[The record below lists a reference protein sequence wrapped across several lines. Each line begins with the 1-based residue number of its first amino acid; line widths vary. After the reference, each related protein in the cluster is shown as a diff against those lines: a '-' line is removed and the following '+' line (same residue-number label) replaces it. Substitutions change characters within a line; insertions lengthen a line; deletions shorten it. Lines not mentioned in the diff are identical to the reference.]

1 MKNHLLNI
9 GILAVLIFIGSPGCK
24 PSPSPLIL
32 TEQSHAELTPYADT
46 RIDTLNHI
54 IELISQGGSSGII
67 FKGEWDLRGYNQLQF
82 KVQNHDSVQYLQ
94 MIVQIQEELK
104 KAPINARVLRGTM
117 TDQLYVGPGE
127 TKNVKIEFSSDVP
140 YPEVDSCFT
149 GMRNTPYSVN
159 EHYSYSLDLSKI
171 QAIKLLARRHTAG
184 MRYSISDVML
194 LPGKRAESISWMK
207 MNKLEFFPF
216 IDKYGQFKHKEWPG
230 KTHND
235 EDLRQARKKEEK
247 DLAAHPGATDRSRY
261 GGWKN
266 GPRQKG
272 TGHFRVAKIDGKWW
286 MIDPEGYL
294 FWSHGVVRVTTCLL
308 YTSPSPR
315 DRQKSRMPSSA

>member
-1 MKNHLLNI
+1 MSKNANENHLLNI

-127 TKNVKIEFSSDVP
+127 TK
-140 YPEVDSCFT
+140 
-149 GMRNTPYSVN
+149 M
-159 EHYSYSLDLSKI
+159 
-171 QAIKLLARRHTAG
+171 
-184 MRYSISDVML
+184 
-194 LPGKRAESISWMK
+194 
-207 MNKLEFFPF
+207 
-216 IDKYGQFKHKEWPG
+216 
-230 KTHND
+230 
-235 EDLRQARKKEEK
+235 
-247 DLAAHPGATDRSRY
+247 
-261 GGWKN
+261 
-266 GPRQKG
+266 
-272 TGHFRVAKIDGKWW
+272 
-286 MIDPEGYL
+286 
-294 FWSHGVVRVTTCLL
+294 
-308 YTSPSPR
+308 
-315 DRQKSRMPSSA
+315 